1 MLTLAVLGLQSL
13 SSESRGFDPESLP
26 SYVDSDC
33 VLYASGN
40 AIVEAVIDADQ
51 GAVDRRVWFLADGHI
66 SALTAAHL
74 DSETQCLHPAGV
86 TAVVAFVEAGTTS
99 VHLLGYPNA
108 NPLGICHQRD
118 TADVDVAK
126 LAITPCARFLVTINA
141 LPDFTVSLWDLTG
154 QRTPVCRA
162 TILLS
167 HPPRQIAFPPAP
179 PPLAPDLAADLT
191 CDPDRKRRVLAS
203 NVRFSVA
210 INDDEAASLV
220 LFRVTDTFKGP
231 QLASTAAAPLVRTG
245 EFPGIDD
252 TPLAVHQMAWVE
264 SGQASGTWEVWATVH
279 DGTGIYAVDAATGA
293 ARGVVW
299 QRMPD
304 SALAFG
310 IAAAGPGHVVVAN
323 EEGELAWLRTVGDD
337 QSETRFA
344 REHALSTAARDARQL
359 VLSPNLASALVV
371 SATAMTSVAIPSRMR
386 PLAPGLPPIT
396 PVPDSSA
403 LLCTEIDSMYV
414 PKDVVAVGAF
424 PELDEVVMV
433 ARDGEAAVL
442 HCADRRVM
450 RTRIAARGPIGML
463 LCVQGTDTMVV
474 ITSNEVMLVQWT
486 GEEMREL
493 TAVPFFGELI
503 KAEIEYTSHLLFLAL
518 STSTSTDPAPR
529 PSHVH
534 ASRPT
539 TTTTTTSHPHG
550 AILVINLDTFKPHM
564 SLPVESSLIDAT
576 WDTANDTHVSLAAL
590 VQGGDVSVLCVY
602 NVPRPTSSSTA
613 RDDHSPSAASPSLL
627 IRVPDQLMAF
637 ALVPSATTGR
647 LICSLTHDCAFKA
660 YTFAS
665 ATAAAAAA
673 APGAVA
679 TIAATPAVLST
690 AHTKLFAGPP
700 MLKLVAFGNVL
711 VSASADGVIGI
722 RPIADP
728 ERGVRLYGHDGAR
741 DGVVGLACTA
751 NFLVSVG
758 LDMVVRTWTW
768 HPGMVSSGM
777 PVGWAERVAQYITG
791 ERAKAAAAA
800 IDKSQLDTADQVRGK
815 LSTITSRLSDL
826 LASNAAAPENE
837 QVGVADVLIN
847 RHHVQHLL
855 DDAQRAVAA
864 TRASIAA
871 ENAAKEAE
879 LAAIKAKCW
888 DPMLVHGK
896 AITSLVS
903 GLAVPNFP
911 LRAPDPEVDAQR
923 RMVVALRVAQVML
936 AAGGTEDAA
945 AEPAVPDET
954 APVAPLLFAT
964 ADLVTDERK
973 RMQMVLLEMHM
984 DDLKREYNLR
994 FEQCLKQ
1001 KADDL
1006 AKINERYDRM
1016 RSVIEELG
1024 QPAAASALAPLEL
1037 GEAEEPD
1044 RCLVV
1049 EDAEVTV
1056 PKYLSEEEEARLAEQ
1071 RRADE
1076 ERRKN
1081 TADDGRTRALM
1092 TMMGG
1097 TLEKEERSTA
1107 QATVPRPEFMDAKP
1121 RAEWSDE
1128 EKKAVKEY
1136 EKRVATL
1143 REEQEKYRKS
1153 LETEL
1158 RKLEAS
1164 VDEIKLALEQR
1175 LHALLDDKFRTNHR
1189 IHMAAARILSLVRR
1203 LASARADAH
1212 EAAAVAE
1219 QMVRAKAQRAAAA
1232 ESLPEIR
1239 AAVEGLRETYESLV
1253 RRDRELEKQVK
1264 REFAP
1269 AGPGAVAPAAAGV
1282 GAVVPLDTILRLFRK
1297 RYRASDAPDAP
1308 MVVAPLPETDY
1319 VAGMT
1324 PAQWTLL
1331 NELRLKKMQMEA
1343 ELRFT
1348 SGRLQHAQQMAE
1360 ALVVQSEHQKAESER
1375 LSRRAAELAA
1385 HQQAH
1390 SYDLVELWSLKQG
1403 QVEVAPAPVV
1413 TDYSSAVLLHRASVE
1428 QLNGVIA
1435 ALGKQKLDALREM
1448 KNYRRGILALD
1459 WELKV
1464 LAFQAEDV
1472 TLKTR
1477 DIQLLR
1483 VTKTM
1488 QEYLRSGDDA
1498 GAAAQVATLE
1508 RQLDHADAAFAAK
1521 LHDRKRA
1528 AAKLAKQLRAT
1539 QEHND
1544 SLAQDVVAEQG
1555 ALDQRSRIHAL
1566 HRPPTKLPAIDAAGA
1581 TTVTAAGAARAHN
1594 APLAEIAARRRL
1606 VDLARAQAQDVAVL
1620 AREVQRWRLKTFPAF
1635 PPRAEP
1641 PVPVDEA
1648 PTGGE
1653 RNGASPVSPA
1663 RGMVRAGASEAK

>member
-1 MLTLAVLGLQSL
+1 MDAQLF
-13 SSESRGFDPESLP
+13 ESRGFDPESLP
-26 SYVDSDC
+26 SYVSSDR

-40 AIVEAVIDADQ
+40 AIVEAFIDADQ
-51 GAVDRRVWFLADGHI
+51 GTVDRRVWFLADGHI

-86 TAVVAFVEAGTTS
+86 TAVVAFVEAGTIS

-162 TILLS
+162 TNLLS
-167 HPPRQIAFPPAP
+167 HAPRQIAFPPAP
-179 PPLAPDLAADLT
+179 PPLAPDLAADLA

-203 NVRFSVA
+203 SVRFSVA
-210 INDDEAASLV
+210 VNDCDGASLV

-231 QLASTAAAPLVRTG
+231 QLTSTAAAPLVRAG

-252 TPLAVHQMAWVE
+252 TPLSMHQMAWVE
-264 SGQASGTWEVWATVH
+264 SGQASGAWEVWVTVH

-304 SALAFG
+304 NALAFG
-310 IAAAGPGHVVVAN
+310 IAAAGPGRVVVAN
-323 EEGELAWLRTVGDD
+323 EAGELAWIHAVGDD

-344 REHALSTAARDARQL
+344 REHVLPTTARDARHL
-359 VLSPNLASALVV
+359 VLSPDLASALVV
-371 SATAMTSVAIPSRMR
+371 SATAMTSVAIPSKMR

-396 PVPDSSA
+396 PLPETKIPV
-403 LLCTEIDSMYV
+403 CTEIDSMYV

-424 PELDEVVMV
+424 PELDVVVMV

-442 HCADRRVM
+442 HCSDRRVT
-450 RTRIAARGPIGML
+450 RTQIAARGPIGML

-493 TAVPFFGELI
+493 TAVPFLGEPI
-503 KAEIEYTSHLLFLAL
+503 KGEIEYTSHLLFLAL

-529 PSHVH
+529 PTHVH

-539 TTTTTTSHPHG
+539 TTTATTSHPHG
-550 AILVINLDTFKPHM
+550 AILVINLDTFTPHM
-564 SLPVESSLIDAT
+564 SLPVESPLIDAT

-602 NVPRPTSSSTA
+602 NVPRPISLTTA

-758 LDMVVRTWTW
+758 FDSVVRTWTW

-777 PVGWAERVAQYITG
+777 PVGWAEQVAQYITA

-800 IDKSQLDTADQVRGK
+800 IDKSQLDTAEQVRGK

-826 LASNAAAPENE
+826 LAANAAAPENE

-847 RHHVQHLL
+847 RHHVQQLL

-923 RMVVALRVAQVML
+923 RLVVALRVAQVML

-945 AEPAVPDET
+945 AELVVPDET

-984 DDLKREYNLR
+984 DDLKREYNVR

-1001 KADDL
+1001 KTDDL

-1056 PKYLSEEEEARLAEQ
+1056 PKFLSEEEEARLAEQ

-1107 QATVPRPEFMDAKP
+1107 QATVPRPEFMDTKP

-1128 EKKAVKEY
+1128 EKKVVKEY

-1175 LHALLDDKFRTNHR
+1175 LHALLDDKFRTNHK

-1219 QMVRAKAQRAAAA
+1219 QMVRAKAQRATAA

-1269 AGPGAVAPAAAGV
+1269 VGPGGAVGAAAAAV
-1282 GAVVPLDTILRLFRK
+1282 GAVVPLDTIMRLFRK

-1308 MVVAPLPETDY
+1308 VVVAPLPETDY

-1324 PAQWTLL
+1324 PAQWALL
-1331 NELRLKKMQMEA
+1331 NDLRLKKMQMEA

-1375 LSRRAAELAA
+1375 LSLRAAELAA

-1403 QVEVAPAPVV
+1403 QVEVTPAPVV

-1528 AAKLAKQLRAT
+1528 AAKIAKQLRAT

-1544 SLAQDVVAEQG
+1544 ALAADVVAEQG
-1555 ALDQRSRIHAL
+1555 ALDQRARIHAL
-1566 HRPPTKLPAIDAAGA
+1566 HRTPTKLPAIDAGGA
-1581 TTVTAAGAARAHN
+1581 TAVTAAAAGPRAHD

-1635 PPRAEP
+1635 APRAEP
-1641 PVPVDEA
+1641 VPAAAGDA
-1648 PTGGE
+1648 SPGGE
-1653 RNGASPVSPA
+1653 MNSTSPVSPA

>member
-1 MLTLAVLGLQSL
+1 MLTNVALDLHRF
-13 SSESRGFDPESLP
+13 SSESRGFDPESPP
-26 SYVDSDC
+26 SYVDGDC

-40 AIVEAVIDADQ
+40 AIVEAVIDVDQ
-51 GAVDRRVWFLADGHI
+51 GTVDRRVWFLADGHI

-162 TILLS
+162 TGLLS
-167 HPPRQIAFPPAP
+167 YPPRQIAFPPAP
-179 PPLAPDLAADLT
+179 PPLAPDLAADLA

-203 NVRFSVA
+203 NVCFSVA
-210 INDDEAASLV
+210 VKDGDAASLI

-231 QLASTAAAPLVRTG
+231 QLTSTAAAPLMRTG

-252 TPLAVHQMAWVE
+252 TLLAVHQMAWVE
-264 SGQASGTWEVWATVH
+264 SAHASGAWEVWATVH

-293 ARGVVW
+293 ARGAVW

-304 SALAFG
+304 NAMAFG
-310 IAAAGPGHVVVAN
+310 IAAAGPGRAVVVD
-323 EEGELAWLRTVGDD
+323 EVGELVWFRAVGDD
-337 QSETRFA
+337 QSESRIA
-344 REHALSTAARDARQL
+344 KEHVLSTAAQGARQMI
-359 VLSPNLASALVV
+359 LSPDLASALVI
-371 SATAMTSVAIPSRMR
+371 SATSMTAVAIPSRMR
-386 PLAPGLPPIT
+386 PLAPGLRPIT
-396 PVPDSSA
+396 PVPDSSIPA
-403 LLCTEIDSMYV
+403 CTEIDSMYV

-424 PELDEVVMV
+424 PELDVVVMV

-442 HCADRRVM
+442 HCADRSVT
-450 RTRIAARGPIGML
+450 RTRIATRGPIGML
-463 LCVQGTDTMVV
+463 LCVQGTDKMVV
-474 ITSNEVMLVQWT
+474 ITINEVMLVQWT

-493 TAVPFFGELI
+493 TAVPFSGEPI

-529 PSHVH
+529 PLHVH
-534 ASRPT
+534 ASRP

-550 AILVINLDTFKPHM
+550 AILVINLDTFTPHI
-564 SLPVESSLIDAT
+564 SLPVESPLIDAT
-576 WDTANDTHVSLAAL
+576 WDTANDMHVSLAAL

-602 NVPRPTSSSTA
+602 NVPRPTSSPTT

-637 ALVPSATTGR
+637 ALVPSTTTGR

-679 TIAATPAVLST
+679 TITATPAVLST
-690 AHTKLFAGPP
+690 AHTKLFPGPP

-741 DGVVGLACTA
+741 DGVVGIACTA

-758 LDMVVRTWTW
+758 FDTVVRTWTW

-777 PVGWAERVAQYITG
+777 PVGWAEQVAQYISA

-800 IDKSQLDTADQVRGK
+800 IDKSQLDAVDQVRAK
-815 LSTITSRLSDL
+815 LTTITSRLHDL
-826 LASNAAAPENE
+826 LSANAAAPENE

-847 RHHVQHLL
+847 RHHVQQLL

-864 TRASIAA
+864 TRASISA

-936 AAGGTEDAA
+936 ASGGSE
-945 AEPAVPDET
+945 EGQESAVPDET

-1056 PKYLSEEEEARLAEQ
+1056 PKFLSEEEEARLVEQ

-1121 RAEWSDE
+1121 RVEWSDE
-1128 EKKAVKEY
+1128 EKKVVKEY

-1175 LHALLDDKFRTNHR
+1175 LHALLDDKFRTNHK

-1212 EAAAVAE
+1212 EAATVAE
-1219 QMVRAKAQRAAAA
+1219 QMARAKAQRAAAA

-1297 RYRASDAPDAP
+1297 RYRANDAPDAP
-1308 MVVAPLPETDY
+1308 VVVAPLPESDY

-1324 PAQWTLL
+1324 PAQWALL
-1331 NELRLKKMQMEA
+1331 NDLRLKKVQMEA

-1403 QVEVAPAPVV
+1403 QVEVTPAPVV

-1428 QLNGVIA
+1428 QLNSVIA

-1508 RQLDHADAAFAAK
+1508 RQLDHADAAFTAK

-1528 AAKLAKQLRAT
+1528 AAKIAKQLKAT

-1544 SLAQDVVAEQG
+1544 ALAQDVVAEQG

-1566 HRPPTKLPAIDAAGA
+1566 HRPPTKLPAIDAGGA
-1581 TTVTAAGAARAHN
+1581 NTVTAAAAARTHD

-1641 PVPVDEA
+1641 VSVDDA
-1648 PTGGE
+1648 SPGGE

-1663 RGMVRAGASEAK
+1663 RGLVRAGTSEAK

>member
-1 MLTLAVLGLQSL
+1 MDVGLF
-13 SSESRGFDPESLP
+13 ESRGFDPESLP
-26 SYVDSDC
+26 SFVDGDC

-40 AIVEAVIDADQ
+40 AIVEAVIDVDQ
-51 GAVDRRVWFLADGHI
+51 GTVDRRVWLFADGHI

-74 DSETQCLHPAGV
+74 DSEAQCLHPAGV

-126 LAITPCARFLVTINA
+126 LAITPCARFLVAINA

-162 TILLS
+162 TGLLS
-167 HPPRQIAFPPAP
+167 YPPRQIAFPPAP
-179 PPLAPDLAADLT
+179 PPLAPDLAADLA

-203 NVRFSVA
+203 NVRFSVVV
-210 INDDEAASLV
+210 NDGDAASLV

-231 QLASTAAAPLVRTG
+231 QLTSTAAAPLVRTG
-245 EFPGIDD
+245 ELRGIDD

-264 SGQASGTWEVWATVH
+264 SAQASGAWEVWATVH
-279 DGTGIYAVDAATGA
+279 DGAGIYAVDAATGA

-299 QRMPD
+299 QRTPD
-304 SALAFG
+304 NAMTFG
-310 IAAAGPGHVVVAN
+310 IAAAGPGRAVVVDEA
-323 EEGELAWLRTVGDD
+323 GALAWFRAVGDD
-337 QSETRFA
+337 QSEIRFA
-344 REHALSTAARDARQL
+344 IEHVLPMAAPGARQII
-359 VLSPNLASALVV
+359 LSPGLASALVV
-371 SATAMTSVAIPSRMR
+371 LATSMTAHN
-386 PLAPGLPPIT
+386 
-396 PVPDSSA
+396 PV
-403 LLCTEIDSMYV
+403 CTEIDSMYV
-414 PKDVVAVGAF
+414 PNDVVAVGAF
-424 PELDEVVMV
+424 PELDVVVMV
-433 ARDGEAAVL
+433 ARDGEAVVL
-442 HCADRRVM
+442 HCADRR
-450 RTRIAARGPIGML
+450 AL
-463 LCVQGTDTMVV
+463 V

-486 GEEMREL
+486 GEEMHEL
-493 TAVPFFGELI
+493 TAVPFFGEPI

-518 STSTSTDPAPR
+518 STSTSKDLAPR
-529 PSHVH
+529 QSHVH

-539 TTTTTTSHPHG
+539 TTTTTSHPHG
-550 AILVINLDTFKPHM
+550 ASLVINLDTFTPHM
-564 SLPVESSLIDAT
+564 SLPVESPLIDAT

-602 NVPRPTSSSTA
+602 NVPRPTSSPTS
-613 RDDHSPSAASPSLL
+613 RDNHSPSAASPSLL
-627 IRVPDQLMAF
+627 FRVPDQLMAF

-690 AHTKLFAGPP
+690 AHTKLFPGPP

-722 RPIADP
+722 RLIADP
-728 ERGVRLYGHDGAR
+728 ERGVRLYGHDGTR

-758 LDMVVRTWTW
+758 FDTVVRTWTW

-777 PVGWAERVAQYITG
+777 PVGWAEQVAQYIAA
-791 ERAKAAAAA
+791 ERATAAAAA
-800 IDKSQLDTADQVRGK
+800 IDKSQLDTVDQVRGK
-815 LSTITSRLSDL
+815 LTAITSRLHDL
-826 LASNAAAPENE
+826 LSANAAAPESE

-847 RHHVQHLL
+847 QHHVAQLL

-864 TRASIAA
+864 TRASISA
-871 ENAAKEAE
+871 ENAAKKAE

-936 AAGGTEDAA
+936 ASGGGGGSE
-945 AEPAVPDET
+945 EGQVSAVPDET

-964 ADLVTDERK
+964 GELVTDERK

-984 DDLKREYNLR
+984 DDLKCDYNLR

-1006 AKINERYDRM
+1006 AKINERYDR
-1016 RSVIEELG
+1016 
-1024 QPAAASALAPLEL
+1024 
-1037 GEAEEPD
+1037 
-1044 RCLVV
+1044 
-1049 EDAEVTV
+1049 
-1056 PKYLSEEEEARLAEQ
+1056 

-1081 TADDGRTRALM
+1081 TADGGRTRALM

-1128 EKKAVKEY
+1128 EKKVVKEY

-1175 LHALLDDKFRTNHR
+1175 LHALLDDKFRTNHK

-1203 LASARADAH
+1203 LARARADAH
-1212 EAAAVAE
+1212 ETAE
-1219 QMVRAKAQRAAAA
+1219 AQRAAAA

-1264 REFAP
+1264 REFAL
-1269 AGPGAVAPAAAGV
+1269 AGPGVVAPAAAGV
-1282 GAVVPLDTILRLFRK
+1282 GALVPLDTILRMFRK
-1297 RYRASDAPDAP
+1297 RYRANDAPDAP
-1308 MVVAPLPETDY
+1308 LVVAPLPESDY
-1319 VAGMT
+1319 VARMT
-1324 PAQWTLL
+1324 PAQWALL
-1331 NELRLKKMQMEA
+1331 NDLRLKKMQMEA

-1403 QVEVAPAPVV
+1403 QVDVTPASVV

-1435 ALGKQKLDALREM
+1435 ALGKQELDALREM

-1508 RQLDHADAAFAAK
+1508 RQLDHADATFTAR

-1528 AAKLAKQLRAT
+1528 AAKIAKQLKAT
-1539 QEHND
+1539 QEHNNA
-1544 SLAQDVVAEQG
+1544 LAQDVMAEQG

-1566 HRPPTKLPAIDAAGA
+1566 HRPPTKLPGIDAGGA
-1581 TTVTAAGAARAHN
+1581 NTITAAAVARTHD

-1635 PPRAEP
+1635 PPSAEP
-1641 PVPVDEA
+1641 VSVDDA
-1648 PTGGE
+1648 SPGGE

-1663 RGMVRAGASEAK
+1663 RGMVRVGTSEAK